1 MRTYLLLKERAIA
14 YRNDPRVIEAMKES
28 RVPELEVPTLAKG
41 ETWKDLADPSFDV
54 ESAGAR
60 GMGYEKLNQLALEHL
75 MGVKA

>member
-1 MRTYLLLKERAIA
+1 
-14 YRNDPRVIEAMKES
+14 
-28 RVPELEVPTLAKG
+28 
-41 ETWKDLADPSFDV
+41 V